1 MVASIALGCGGKEC
15 FAGHERERS
24 RHRFVPVAAFLS
36 SRRGQATDS
45 GRHHVIARQAF
56 PARERPPAV
65 GLGAVG
71 LGAAVPPE
79 CDRRPRQANAVLQTV
94 PDKFGLPLRFAALPL
109 RFAAR
114 NGAQRKLGRS
124 PRPIA
129 EGPPSFD
136 GPRRLSAHHATRQRQ
151 LRAIAASAFFVL
163 DCHAATRRR
172 IALSRACA
180 VLANFP
186 FLAVSFVQ
194 GQHAA
199 TPAHHQAKVHRIGA
213 DCSFD
218 AIHGAIHGL
227 SVARRLSLHQ
237 RNVTTRRAANGPIW
251 TIWI

>member
-124 PRPIA
+124 PQYLDDRLRRVRRPSTVPATSRRTHRAITTDDDSGDRTASLPTA
-129 EGPPSFD
+129 EG
-136 GPRRLSAHHATRQRQ
+136 SAPEDRG
-151 LRAIAASAFFVL
+151 
-163 DCHAATRRR
+163 RRR
-172 IALSRACA
+172 
-180 VLANFP
+180 
-186 FLAVSFVQ
+186 
-194 GQHAA
+194 
-199 TPAHHQAKVHRIGA
+199 
-213 DCSFD
+213 
-218 AIHGAIHGL
+218 
-227 SVARRLSLHQ
+227 
-237 RNVTTRRAANGPIW
+237 
-251 TIWI
+251 

>member
-1 MVASIALGCGGKEC
+1 MVASIALGCGAKTC
-15 FAGHERERS
+15 FTGHERARS

-124 PRPIA
+124 PQYLDDRLRRDRH
-129 EGPPSFD
+129 PSTVHA
-136 GPRRLSAHHATRQRQ
+136 SAR
-151 LRAIAASAFFVL
+151 AASHRL
-163 DCHAATRRR
+163 RRD
-172 IALSRACA
+172 
-180 VLANFP
+180 
-186 FLAVSFVQ
+186 VSASP
-194 GQHAA
+194 G
-199 TPAHHQAKVHRIGA
+199 HRP
-213 DCSFD
+213 
-218 AIHGAIHGL
+218 
-227 SVARRLSLHQ
+227 
-237 RNVTTRRAANGPIW
+237 VTMSAYGGRSEVTGRPSKWRE
-251 TIWI
+251 

>member
-1 MVASIALGCGGKEC
+1 MALTLCSAAPEAAPVTFQFRKREEGSPPCIRGSVFRSSQRQLGLLLASCWGLQVSLSIQRQPRRSCTASTLNIRKVALPGPASCSGLVRWRALRSVITPVAMQMAASIALGCGGKEC

-124 PRPIA
+124 PQYLDDRLRRDRH
-129 EGPPSFD
+129 PS
-136 GPRRLSAHHATRQRQ
+136 T
-151 LRAIAASAFFVL
+151 V
-163 DCHAATRRR
+163 
-172 IALSRACA
+172 
-180 VLANFP
+180 
-186 FLAVSFVQ
+186 
-194 GQHAA
+194 
-199 TPAHHQAKVHRIGA
+199 PA
-213 DCSFD
+213 D
-218 AIHGAIHGL
+218 
-227 SVARRLSLHQ
+227 
-237 RNVTTRRAANGPIW
+237 
-251 TIWI
+251 

>member
-94 PDKFGLPLRFAALPL
+94 PDKFGLPFGLLHYPFGLLRGTERSESWGALHNTLTTDCGGTAILRRSPPTERASRDTPTSAQSYRRFCFFRFGLSRSHSSPYRTIARLCGTRQFSVSGRIVCTRPARCHAGAPSSQVRCAPRHEIAGRKRGRCRVRYGDFAAGSGLL
-109 RFAAR
+109 R
-114 NGAQRKLGRS
+114 
-124 PRPIA
+124 
-129 EGPPSFD
+129 
-136 GPRRLSAHHATRQRQ
+136 
-151 LRAIAASAFFVL
+151 L
-163 DCHAATRRR
+163 D
-172 IALSRACA
+172 
-180 VLANFP
+180 
-186 FLAVSFVQ
+186 
-194 GQHAA
+194 
-199 TPAHHQAKVHRIGA
+199 
-213 DCSFD
+213 
-218 AIHGAIHGL
+218 
-227 SVARRLSLHQ
+227 
-237 RNVTTRRAANGPIW
+237 
-251 TIWI
+251 